1 MRDWVR
7 LTGQLPGELYQ
18 ASVSSNKQTPTA
30 HAQLVA
36 CLMSPM
42 LAKISC
48 ICLYFSMP
56 AAPCAHSF
64 SLRGHRAHAYL

>member
-18 ASVSSNKQTPTA
+18 ASASSDKQTPAA
-30 HAQLVA
+30 HAPLVV
-36 CLMSPM
+36 CLMSPK

-48 ICLYFSMP
+48 ICLYFSIP
-56 AAPCAHSF
+56 AALYAHSF
-64 SLRGHRAHAYL
+64 SLRGHRAHA